1 MKPIFKNRGLIE
13 VTLTVMIVGGVVVAS
28 AFYACLYFAKKEVA
42 RQTDMRVELGI
53 RMVENHI
60 DEELANVED
69 VAYTLL
75 SNDFGKIERNE
86 DGTSFVTIDQQRFV
100 SPPTEEEVF
109 VKLEQFLKANP
120 KVYGASIG
128 FEKDLKGL
136 YESNKD
142 EYGFCAYVT
151 YMNDKMVS
159 ARLGQRFDYHERPW
173 YKDAIESGG
182 SVWTNFQAIYNR
194 KVVTCFSV
202 PLHGYGN
209 RSVGVLTLVID
220 TSAFAQSC
228 EEVAPYAD
236 AQVLIVDKDFRF
248 ICHPDTSLIYKKVS
262 ETAPYNEYRSKDDSM
277 MIKLKNHQSGTY
289 TVDTGSKGEAFMYF
303 EPIERNGWMLSVEC
317 PKASVF
323 ASINAVKSKIW
334 LVAVVCML
342 FILVSFYLLFKRID
356 KEARAKIGMD
366 KELDIASKLQ
376 MGLLP
381 KGYPAFPDH
390 PEIDICGFLKA
401 SKGVGGDL
409 YNYFIRDEKL
419 YFCVG
424 DVSGKGMP
432 AALFMAITN
441 CVFRVVGAEED
452 KPEDILAMMNNTLSK
467 NNPSGMFCT
476 MCVGRLD
483 LKTGVL
489 DFCNAGHNAPIVC
502 RIGDGDDVRMH
513 YAKVTPNLALGV
525 FEDFPYQPQQTVLNP
540 GDAIFLYTDGVTEA
554 ENKDKVLF
562 GEENTIN
569 TLKAAVNSGLR
580 EADKCLAYVYNAVCH
595 HSAGTTQSDDITM
608 LGIIYKERLS

>member
-1 MKPIFKNRGLIE
+1 MKLSFRKRGIID
-13 VTLTVMIVGGVVVAS
+13 VTLTVMLVGGVVVAS

-53 RMVENHI
+53 NMVKNHI
-60 DEELANVED
+60 EEVLTSVED

-75 SNDFGKIERNE
+75 SSDFGKIVRDEQ
-86 DGTSFVTIDQQRFV
+86 GHAFVAIDQDRFV
-100 SPPTEEEVF
+100 APPTEEEVF
-109 VKLEQFLKANP
+109 CKLEQFLKANP
-120 KVYGASIG
+120 KVYGAAIG
-128 FEKDLKGL
+128 FEKNLRGL
-136 YESNKD
+136 YEGNKD
-142 EYGFCAYVT
+142 DYGFCAYVT
-151 YMNDKMVS
+151 YAGDSMI
-159 ARLGQRFDYHERPW
+159 RRHLGREFDYHQRHW
-173 YKDAIESGG
+173 YKDAVDARG
-182 SVWTNFQAIYNR
+182 SVWVTFPALVNK
-194 KVVTCFSV
+194 KVVTCFSI

-209 RSVGVLTLVID
+209 RDVGVMTLVID
-220 TSAFAQSC
+220 TQAFAKSC
-228 EEVAPYAD
+228 EEIAPYAD

-248 ICHPDTSLIYKKVS
+248 VCHPDSSLIYKKVG
-262 ETAPYNEYRSKDDSM
+262 ETAPYNQYKSKDDSM
-277 MIKLKNHQSGTY
+277 MIKLKNHQSGSY

-323 ASINAVKSKIW
+323 AGINAVKSKIW
-334 LVAVVCML
+334 LIAVVCML

-441 CVFRVVGAEED
+441 SVFRVVGAEED
-452 KPEDILAMMNNTLSK
+452 KPEDILTLMNNTLCK
-467 NNPSGMFCT
+467 DNASGMFCT

-483 LKTGVL
+483 LRTGVL

-502 RIGDGDDVRMH
+502 RMQENNDIQMH
-513 YAKVTPNLALGV
+513 YANVNANLALGV
-525 FEDFPYQPQQTVLNP
+525 FEGFQYKPQQTVLNP

-554 ENKDKVLF
+554 EDKDKVLF

-569 TLKAAVNSGLR
+569 TVREAVDSGVR
-580 EADKCLAYVYNAVCH
+580 EADKCISFVYDAVVR

-608 LGIIYKERLS
+608 LCIICKERLS